1 MCATKISPFFSY
13 GFIVLLLN
21 TRVQSMFFKRPPATI
36 TLEDI
41 HPANGAIR
49 FDSEDID
56 YYENINP
63 HCRTIFLIHGWYP
76 DQYNAFDKSY
86 EELLA
91 KEKCCNVVN
100 VLWRFEDD
108 TDGYYEAAKR
118 IPAVAAHVA
127 EHIVELHQFG
137 LLQHLVEIVGHSMG
151 AHIAGTAARI
161 ANRRGRV
168 VDVLLAL
175 DPCGPGFTDYDLT
188 YAKYKLTSKDASR
201 VISLYTNQ
209 NYLGSSEPTGDVV
222 FFANDGSNQPGCDLD
237 IWCDHRRAIDYYN
250 ESLNNHKYVAYD
262 RSGNQATFQSLNHEA
277 PGHYYFSTRNLH
289 ITTQAPQQKPDN
301 FNSFKKEPKNTKPDS
316 TPNDFQ
322 FMLNHI
328 NKYNNR
334 EDLHEKTEPVKANV
348 DTSLDSMDFMFS
360 RLNKHNNYQDT
371 RKKDEPKEN
380 KIDTSMDSMDFLFTR
395 FNKYNKLYNK

>member
-1 MCATKISPFFSY
+1 MYRVSITINIFPQVHISLIDFFK
-13 GFIVLLLN
+13 G
-21 TRVQSMFFKRPPATI
+21 MFFKRPPATF

-108 TDGYYEAAKR
+108 TDGYYETAKR

-222 FFANDGSNQPGCDLD
+222 FFANDGSNQPGCDLG
-237 IWCDHRRAIDYYN
+237 N
-250 ESLNNHKYVAYD
+250 EILNNQLN
-262 RSGNQATFQSLNHEA
+262 SNQ
-277 PGHYYFSTRNLH
+277 
-289 ITTQAPQQKPDN
+289 
-301 FNSFKKEPKNTKPDS
+301 
-316 TPNDFQ
+316 
-322 FMLNHI
+322 I
-328 NKYNNR
+328 NYLLINR
-334 EDLHEKTEPVKANV
+334 YLV
-348 DTSLDSMDFMFS
+348 
-360 RLNKHNNYQDT
+360 
-371 RKKDEPKEN
+371 
-380 KIDTSMDSMDFLFTR
+380 
-395 FNKYNKLYNK
+395 